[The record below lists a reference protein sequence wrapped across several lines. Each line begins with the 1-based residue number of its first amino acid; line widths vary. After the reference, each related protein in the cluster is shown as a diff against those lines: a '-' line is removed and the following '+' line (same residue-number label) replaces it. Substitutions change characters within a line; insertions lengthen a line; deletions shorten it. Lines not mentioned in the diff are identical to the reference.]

1 MVNALL
7 YIGDFI
13 LLINLYIYLKSY
25 KNFSIAFKIFS
36 YYLILSFTI
45 EIITSFYFESGE
57 NNLYLS
63 HYYFISQFILLS
75 LFFKQLLK
83 NPVFRKFISV
93 ILIIV
98 LVALGVYYINF
109 PSNYYKFNVFEIVIT
124 SLPLLVYSFLFFIQK
139 MEGTDKRFIYIVSGF
154 FLYVLC
160 STLLFT
166 VGNIEAEI
174 KRIIWYSNALLYIVY
189 QVLIF
194 VEWYKNFRE
203 KSIKNVNS

>member
-1 MVNALL
+1 MVNVLL

-83 NPVFRKFISV
+83 NPVFRKLISV

-203 KSIKNVNS
+203 KSIKSVNS